1 MYCYAGKFL
10 KVDLSSEKFEEI
22 SLPEQDLDLFIGG
35 TGIAAKI
42 IFDMVDP
49 QVDPISP
56 ENVLVFA
63 TGPLTGTIAPTS
75 ARFTVA
81 AKSPLTR
88 GWGEAHAGGFW
99 GVELKR
105 AGYDGLIFTGKASSP
120 VYLVIRGGEVELRDA
135 GRLWGLDTYE
145 VDQEIKKELND
156 PKVRV
161 AAIGPAGENLVNLA
175 CIAFDIRPDGP
186 RIAGRTGM
194 GAVMGSKNL
203 KAIAVSG
210 SGKIEVAD
218 LQRLREYIRRILPSI
233 MSFPTTQIY
242 SVYGTS
248 GEVGPMHM
256 YGDMPIKNFS
266 IGEWDGIEKLRG
278 EVLAKT
284 VVKGHRACFNCP
296 IGCWRYVKFE
306 KDSKVIEGRL
316 LEYETVASLGSL
328 LLIDDPYAISELNE
342 ICNRLGVD
350 VISTGVTIAWL
361 LEAYEKKL
369 IDKSLL
375 EGLELRWGDP
385 EVVAKLIQ
393 KLAKK
398 EGIGELLSKGVR
410 EASKKV
416 SGSEFFAMHVKG
428 LEVPM
433 HDPRAFKGMGLQYAT
448 SNRGADHL
456 YGLVFRIEQ
465 GERNVD
471 LGIHERIHR
480 FPYKGKGRI
489 VALME
494 DWSEVTESM
503 GICKFL
509 AITPGHLAAIYSIAT
524 GKSEKVKDLLVKGT
538 RIFTLK
544 RIFNLA
550 CGVGPEE
557 DRLPPRFL
565 KEPLESGGS
574 AGQVVELEEMLKEY
588 YEFRGWSQD
597 GLPTKDLLDKLGL
610 LNMIS
615 GNRYSAYKELISKLP
630 T

>member
-1 MYCYAGKFL
+1 MHCYSGKFL
-10 KVDLSSEKFEEI
+10 KVNLSKEKFEEL

-42 IFDMVDP
+42 IFDAVDP
-49 QVDPISP
+49 RVDPLSP

-105 AGYDGLIFTGKASSP
+105 SGYDGLIIVGRASSP
-120 VYLVIRGGEVELRDA
+120 VYLHIRDENVELRDA
-135 GRLWGLDTYE
+135 NKLWGLDTYE
-145 VDQEIKKELND
+145 VDQEIKRELND
-156 PKVRV
+156 PRVRI

-218 LQRLREYIRRILPSI
+218 LQKLRDYIRRILPSI

-248 GEVGPMHM
+248 GEVGPMYT
-256 YGDMPIKNFS
+256 YGDVPIKNFS
-266 IGEWDGIEKLRG
+266 LGEWDGVEKLRG

-284 VVKGHRACFNCP
+284 IVKGHRACFNCT

-306 KDSKVIEGRL
+306 KNSKLIEGRL
-316 LEYETVASLGSL
+316 LEYEAIASLGPL
-328 LLIDDPYAISELNE
+328 LLIDDPYAIAELNE
-342 ICNRLGVD
+342 LCNRLGVD

-361 LEAYEKKL
+361 LEAHERGL
-369 IDKSLL
+369 IDESLL
-375 EGLELRWGDP
+375 GDLELRWGDP
-385 EVVAKLIQ
+385 EVVAKLVK
-393 KLAKK
+393 KLARR
-398 EGIGELLSKGVR
+398 EDIGELLSMGVR
-410 EASKKV
+410 EASKRV
-416 SGSEFFAMHVKG
+416 PGSESFAMHVKG
-428 LEVPM
+428 LEIPM

-456 YGLVFRIEQ
+456 YGLVLRIEQ

-471 LGIHERIHR
+471 LGIHERIYR
-480 FPYKGKGRI
+480 FPYQGKGRI

-494 DWSEVTESM
+494 DWSDVVESM

-509 AITPGHLAAIYSIAT
+509 TITPGHLAAIYSIAS
-524 GKSEKVKDLLVKGT
+524 GKSEKVKDLLLKGT
-538 RIFTLK
+538 RIFNLK

-557 DRLPPRFL
+557 DKLPARLLR
-565 KEPLESGGS
+565 EPLKSGGC
-574 AGQVVELEEMLKEY
+574 ANQVVELEEMLKEY
-588 YEFRGWSQD
+588 YEFRGWSRE
-597 GLPTKDLLDKLGL
+597 GLPTRELLDKLGL
-610 LNMIS
+610 LDMIS
-615 GNRYSAYKELISKLP
+615 NSRYPVYKELISKIP
-630 T
+630 A